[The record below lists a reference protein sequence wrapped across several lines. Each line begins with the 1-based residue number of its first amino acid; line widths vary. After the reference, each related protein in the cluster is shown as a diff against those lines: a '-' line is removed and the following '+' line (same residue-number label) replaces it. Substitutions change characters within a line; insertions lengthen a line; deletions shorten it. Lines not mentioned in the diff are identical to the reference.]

1 MLIAFLN
8 IELIFNLF
16 QEIVGILC
24 GALSG
29 TFILGVLTK
38 KANSR
43 SVITGMIVGTL
54 AVMFTK
60 YFTNINVFLYGA
72 ISLLTTVLIGYLIS
86 LYTEGKKE

>member
-8 IELIFNLF
+8 IEFIFNLF

-38 KANSR
+38 RANSTG
-43 SVITGMIVGTL
+43 VISGMIIGTITVL
-54 AVMFTK
+54 LTK
-60 YFTNINVFLYGA
+60 YFTNVNVFLYGA
-72 ISLLTTVLIGYLIS
+72 ISIITTLVAGYLIS
-86 LYTEGKKE
+86 LWAKDK